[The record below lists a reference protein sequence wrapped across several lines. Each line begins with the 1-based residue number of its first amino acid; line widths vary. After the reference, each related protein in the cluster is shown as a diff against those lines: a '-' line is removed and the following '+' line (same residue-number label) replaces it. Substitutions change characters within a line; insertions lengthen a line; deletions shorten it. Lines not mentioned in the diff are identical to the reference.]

1 MEKLIS
7 NHEEVEKKIQ
17 NTKKS
22 GYELLHVLA
31 DFDRTLTYWTV
42 DGIKTPSIIS
52 MLRDGKH
59 LTEDYADK
67 AHALF
72 NKYHPIEIDPNIP
85 LEEKKLAMQEWRET
99 VNKLLIDSWLS
110 KADLVDIAT
119 NGHVKFR
126 NGMDIFLDIL
136 HKKNI
141 PLVIFSASGCGDA
154 IELFFEHHRVNY
166 PNIFYVTNQFNWD
179 ENWKALGTKWPIIH
193 GMNKDETVLKNIP
206 EIYEKIKDRKNVI
219 LLWDSI
225 SDLWMIEGFEYD
237 NLLKIG
243 LLNNDFDLLRDEY
256 TKNFD
261 IVLEGDG
268 DFEDVNKI
276 LANIL

>member
-1 MEKLIS
+1 MNTLIS
-7 NHEEVEKKIQ
+7 NHEEVEKKI
-17 NTKKS
+17 KKIKES
-22 GYELLHVLA
+22 GYELLHILA
-31 DFDRTLTYWTV
+31 DFDRTLTYGTV

-59 LTEDYADK
+59 LTENYAVE
-67 AHALF
+67 ANALF

-85 LEEKKLAMQEWRET
+85 LSNKKLAMQEWRET
-99 VNKLLIDSWLS
+99 VNKLLIESGLS

-126 NGMDIFLDIL
+126 DGMYEFLDML
-136 HKKNI
+136 HEKKI
-141 PLVIFSASGCGDA
+141 PLVILSASGCGDA
-154 IELFFEHHRVNY
+154 IELFFKHHNRNY

-179 ENWKALGTKWPIIH
+179 ENGKALGTKGPIIH

-206 EIYEKIKDRKNVI
+206 EIYEKVKDRKNVI
-219 LLWDSI
+219 LLGDSI
-225 SDLWMIEGFEYD
+225 SDLGMIEGFEYT

-268 DFEDVNKI
+268 DFEEVNRIIKQI
-276 LANIL
+276 S